1 MMKQKLMVAGLCA
14 AGLLASGAALAADTN
29 TLTVNASVTG
39 TCKFN
44 SATSTLD
51 FGALDPS
58 STSNATASNTTTYWC
73 TKGSVAST
81 TAGNGLNYSGT
92 SRQLVGPSPTDLIPY
107 SLSLTGGTQTG
118 AGKSTPL
125 TLTMNGGINNSNY
138 INATAGSYSDTV
150 TLTITP

>member
-1 MMKQKLMVAGLCA
+1 MKEKLIVAGLCA
-14 AGLLASGAALAADTN
+14 AGLLASGAALSADTN
-29 TLTVNASVTG
+29 TLTVTASVTG
-39 TCKFN
+39 TCKF
-44 SATSTLD
+44 SSTTSTLD

-58 STSNATASNTTTYWC
+58 SASNATATNTTSYWC

-81 TAGNGLNYSGT
+81 TAGNGNNYSGS
-92 SRQLVGPSPTDLIPY
+92 SRQLKGPGASDLIPY

-125 TLTMNGGINNSNY
+125 TLTMNGGINNADY
-138 INATAGSYSDTV
+138 INATAGAYSDTV

>member
-1 MMKQKLMVAGLCA
+1 MKQKLMVAGLCA
-14 AGLLASGAALAADTN
+14 AGLLASGAALAGDTN
-29 TLTVNASVTG
+29 TLTVTASVTPA
-39 TCKFN
+39 CKFN

-58 STSNATASNTTTYWC
+58 LASNPTASSTTTYWC

-81 TAGNGLNYSGT
+81 TPGDGLNHSGT
-92 SRQLVGPSPTDLIPY
+92 SRQLKGPNASDLIPY

-125 TLTMNGGINNSNY
+125 TLTMNGGINNADY
-138 INATAGSYSDTV
+138 INATAGAYSDTV